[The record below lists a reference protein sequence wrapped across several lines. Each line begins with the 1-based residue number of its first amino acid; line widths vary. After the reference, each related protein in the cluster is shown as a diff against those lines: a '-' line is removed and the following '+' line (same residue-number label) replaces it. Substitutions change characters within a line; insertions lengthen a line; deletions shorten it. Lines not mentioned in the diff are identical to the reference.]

1 MRYVIMLTLMATEH
15 YLNITGYARLLFFCK
30 YKVCQAECFIG
41 NWLYNPQIGKT
52 NFTQEMK

>member
-1 MRYVIMLTLMATEH
+1 MRYVIMLTLLATEH

-30 YKVCQAECFIG
+30 YKVCQAECIIA

-52 NFTQEMK
+52 NFN